1 MAEKTKKQNAENEL
15 EEEELGKQIL
25 QLKLSFHEMK
35 DDKFTVKVTC

>member
-1 MAEKTKKQNAENEL
+1 MAEKTKQQNAENEL